1 MSTTLLRDLQN
12 PRTHIG
18 HLGKMTFRTSEDE
31 KLDSLEKIIASLDT
45 TSQLKPEI
53 SDYVEDLSKRLLD
66 ITRDYY
72 AAILYLF
79 TSSMSLH
86 QRLILMQLISIYP
99 KGSPGIELAR
109 SLGISEKSKSIY
121 RDLKIL
127 GNQHLVTIEEVHTRL
142 KLIYANPENRF
153 IRRLI
158 ELVQI
163 HGYDLKTL
171 LQNDKE

>member
-1 MSTTLLRDLQN
+1 MS
-12 PRTHIG
+12 
-18 HLGKMTFRTSEDE
+18 FRTSEDE

-45 TSQLKPEI
+45 MSQLKPEI
-53 SDYVEDLSKRLLD
+53 SDYVEDLSKRLLEL
-66 ITRDYY
+66 TRDYY

-121 RDLKIL
+121 RDLKQL
-127 GNQHLVTIEEVHTRL
+127 SSKHLISIDEVHSRL
-142 KLIYANPENRF
+142 KLIYANSENRF
-153 IRRLI
+153 IKRLI

-163 HGYDLKTL
+163 HGYDLKIL
-171 LQNDKE
+171 LQNE